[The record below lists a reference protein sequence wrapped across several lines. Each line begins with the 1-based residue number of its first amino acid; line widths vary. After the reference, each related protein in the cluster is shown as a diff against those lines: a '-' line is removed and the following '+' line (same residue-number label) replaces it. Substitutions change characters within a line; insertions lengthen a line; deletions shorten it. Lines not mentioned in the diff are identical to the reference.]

1 MESSD
6 DQNHSNQ
13 CSESRCIA
21 GDDEKKIVKVVVNV
35 KELYFSFARNFRRIN
50 SCSTPKIIVDTFVSI
65 VLKCQMNFRNCSTN
79 KKGDF
84 SKSASEKLK
93 RAR

>member
-1 MESSD
+1 MTKTTAI
-6 DQNHSNQ
+6 NVPNQ
-13 CSESRCIA
+13 DALPEMTR
-21 GDDEKKIVKVVVNV
+21 ERLHVVNV
-35 KELYFSFARNFRRIN
+35 KELYISSALNFRRIN
-50 SCSTPKIIVDTFVSI
+50 SSCSTPKIIVDTFVSI